1 MPCERALISAPSQAI
16 KAPQNLR
23 HYVHQNLFSQISR
36 IKLIVFSVFFHQLV
50 MAAAFNDA
58 SVVKYHNYIGVL
70 DGGKSVGNDKYRT
83 SLHQLIHTVLYKSF
97 RSGIDGRG
105 RFVQN
110 HDRRIGNSRSGN
122 GNKLALS
129 LGKTTVRN

>member
-1 MPCERALISAPSQAI
+1 MSD
-16 KAPQNLR
+16 
-23 HYVHQNLFSQISR
+23 
-36 IKLIVFSVFFHQLV
+36 VFSASGCSIGSVLFQLKRSGV
-50 MAAAFNDA
+50 ELVVGALFLEQLFVAAAFNDA

-105 RFVQN
+105 CFVQN
-110 HDRRIGNSRSGN
+110 HNRRIGNSRSGN

>member
-1 MPCERALISAPSQAI
+1 MVKMGAASNPLFQI
-16 KAPQNLR
+16 KSTG
-23 HYVHQNLFSQISR
+23 V
-36 IKLIVFSVFFHQLV
+36 QLV
-50 MAAAFNDA
+50 IGALFGNQFFMAAAFNDA

-110 HDRRIGNSRSGN
+110 HDRRIGDSRSGN